1 MGCLNLRTSRVTQ
14 AVPRYPTLDHQ
25 GRAEART
32 LPSPEEVPRI
42 IGKFPC
48 AKGALGSGAPRQ
60 RVGAANAV
68 RHEDMARTL
77 GIRDAEILPPHE
89 LDRLGTLERGMR
101 LWRLS
106 ASRSRVSSH
115 HWKRANSLSRSMGL
129 SIRAISVPCCASRTG
144 SVFAGCYAALS
155 ALMSSTQVCAG
166 EHGRHIACC
175 CLPLIILCR
184 KLPELRS
191 AGSTVYL
198 ASMEGASVFDVR
210 LRTPAVLVMGSEAHG
225 VSKAIRGLE
234 SDLMSVPRLGG
245 AESLNVAMATAALC
259 MEFTRQRLAR

>member
-1 MGCLNLRTSRVTQ
+1 MTTKAALKHARSL
-14 AVPRYPTLDHQ
+14 HQ
-25 GRAEART
+25 KKYRELSGSFLVQGERSVRE
-32 LPSPEEVPRI
+32 L
-42 IGKFPC
+42 
-48 AKGALGSGAPRQ
+48 LGSGWALQ
-60 RVGAANAV
+60 TLFAT
-68 RHEDMARTL
+68 EDMARTL

-89 LDRLGTLERGMR
+89 LDRLGTLESGNEVVAVVRKPVQGVFAPLETGELVIALDGIADPGNLGTVLR
-101 LWRLS
+101 IADWFGVR
-106 ASRSRVSSH
+106 RVLCGLECVDEFNP
-115 HWKRANSLSRSMGL
+115 KCVQASMG
-129 SIRAISVPCCASRTG
+129 G
-144 SVFAGCYAALS
+144 
-155 ALMSSTQVCAG
+155 
-166 EHGRHIACC
+166 
-175 CLPLIILCR
+175 ILRVAVYRDDLVR

-234 SDLMSVPRLGG
+234 SDLISVPRLGG